1 MPARIA
7 ASVIGTFRS
16 YQLLLMIQSQL
27 RSSLSSAA
35 ESLASIA
42 TGTARSSDCAFAT
55 AFAFAALRPAI
66 PTRSTP
72 GLARRSGTVD
82 WAIAPYP
89 PRMRTFKAH
98 RESPDAGSSF
108 TFFVGSQD
116 LRQARRSEDRA
127 TAQDQAHPGAER
139 RRVPE
144 VLRGESAE
152 ERPEKRSESLDRVV
166 CAERLCPAVLRREAR
181 H

>member
-1 MPARIA
+1 M
-7 ASVIGTFRS
+7 IGTLRS
-16 YQLLLMIQSQL
+16 YQLLLSTQSQCF
-27 RSSLSSAA
+27 SSRTKAA
-35 ESLASIA
+35 ESRAS
-42 TGTARSSDCAFAT
+42 TGTGVARSSRCAAAN
-55 AFAFAALRPAI
+55 AFAFPALRPAI

-108 TFFVGSQD
+108 TFFVGSRD
-116 LRQARRSEDRA
+116 LRQARRSENRA
-127 TAQDQAHPGAER
+127 TAQDQAHAGAER
-139 RRVPE
+139 HRVPE

-152 ERPEKRSESLDRVV
+152 ERPEDRSESLDRVV
-166 CAERLCPAVLRREAR
+166 CAERDRKSTRLNSSHLVISY
-181 H
+181 